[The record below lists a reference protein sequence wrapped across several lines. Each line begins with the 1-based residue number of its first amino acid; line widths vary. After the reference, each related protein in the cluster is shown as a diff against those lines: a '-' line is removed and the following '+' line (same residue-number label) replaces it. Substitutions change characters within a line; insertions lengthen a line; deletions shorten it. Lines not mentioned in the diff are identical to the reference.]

1 MLIAAAAVYGGVSY
15 TALKREQ
22 LNELEALCHM
32 LRLMQDEL
40 ETRAL
45 PLPELAAQLDTRTEN
60 AGKAL
65 LSGLLRR
72 LPGTGGLCPGEALA
86 LPLRGGE
93 AHMQAVPG
101 TLLPEGHGRAHE
113 GGHAVGRAQDD
124 SLPPP
129 DGTEAHAPGA
139 DMQGAGL
146 SWKEDR
152 NTAAGT
158 NVTGRRRKGNLQRE
172 SCRAASMRGRTQNG

>member
-1 MLIAAAAVYGGVSY
+1 MLIAAAAVYGGGSY

-22 LNELEALCHM
+22 LNELDALCHT

-72 LPGTGGLCPGEALA
+72 LPELPGDVGKAA
-86 LPLRGGE
+86 HHRRGGS
-93 AHMQAVPG
+93 AADAQARNG
-101 TLLPEGHGRAHE
+101 TCSH
-113 GGHAVGRAQDD
+113 VGRAD
-124 SLPPP
+124 SYYAYL
-129 DGTEAHAPGA
+129 GEWQWT
-139 DMQGAGL
+139 L
-146 SWKEDR
+146 I
-152 NTAAGT
+152 
-158 NVTGRRRKGNLQRE
+158 
-172 SCRAASMRGRTQNG
+172 

>member
-1 MLIAAAAVYGGVSY
+1 MRIIGIRLIAAAAVYGGVSY

-60 AGKAL
+60 AGEAL

-72 LPGTGGLCPGEALA
+72 LPELGSQDFQSIWKESVTESVSMLGSFLGRYDVDSQLEAIRSCRETLEKLRTTAAEALPQTRRLGMGLA
-86 LPLRGGE
+86 LTSGALI
-93 AHMQAVPG
+93 VI
-101 TLLPEGHGRAHE
+101 TLI
-113 GGHAVGRAQDD
+113 
-124 SLPPP
+124 
-129 DGTEAHAPGA
+129 
-139 DMQGAGL
+139 
-146 SWKEDR
+146 
-152 NTAAGT
+152 
-158 NVTGRRRKGNLQRE
+158 
-172 SCRAASMRGRTQNG
+172 

>member
-1 MLIAAAAVYGGVSY
+1 MRIIGIMLIAAAAVYGGVSY

-72 LPGTGGLCPGEALA
+72 LPELGSRDFQNIWEECVTESVKHSEEAARLLCTLGSFLGRYDVDSQSEAIRSCREAMEKLRTAAAEALPQTRRLGMGLA
-86 LPLRGGE
+86 LTSGALI
-93 AHMQAVPG
+93 VI
-101 TLLPEGHGRAHE
+101 TLI
-113 GGHAVGRAQDD
+113 
-124 SLPPP
+124 
-129 DGTEAHAPGA
+129 
-139 DMQGAGL
+139 
-146 SWKEDR
+146 
-152 NTAAGT
+152 
-158 NVTGRRRKGNLQRE
+158 
-172 SCRAASMRGRTQNG
+172 

>member
-22 LNELEALCHM
+22 LNELNALCHT

-72 LPGTGGLCPGEALA
+72 LPELGSRDFQNIWEECVTESVRYSGEAARLLCTLGSFLGRYDVDSQSEAIRSCREAMEKLHTAAAEALPQTRRLGMGLA
-86 LPLRGGE
+86 LTSGALI
-93 AHMQAVPG
+93 VI
-101 TLLPEGHGRAHE
+101 TLI
-113 GGHAVGRAQDD
+113 
-124 SLPPP
+124 
-129 DGTEAHAPGA
+129 
-139 DMQGAGL
+139 
-146 SWKEDR
+146 
-152 NTAAGT
+152 
-158 NVTGRRRKGNLQRE
+158 
-172 SCRAASMRGRTQNG
+172 

>member
-1 MLIAAAAVYGGVSY
+1 MRIIGIMLIAAAAVYGGMSY

-45 PLPELAAQLDTRTEN
+45 PLPELAAQLDMRTEN

-72 LPGTGGLCPGEALA
+72 LPLLGSRDFQSIWKEIVTESVRYSGEAARLLCTLGSFLGRYDVDSQLEAIRSCREAMEKLHTAAAEALPQTRRLGMGLA
-86 LPLRGGE
+86 LTSGALI
-93 AHMQAVPG
+93 VI
-101 TLLPEGHGRAHE
+101 TLI
-113 GGHAVGRAQDD
+113 
-124 SLPPP
+124 
-129 DGTEAHAPGA
+129 
-139 DMQGAGL
+139 
-146 SWKEDR
+146 
-152 NTAAGT
+152 
-158 NVTGRRRKGNLQRE
+158 
-172 SCRAASMRGRTQNG
+172 

>member
-1 MLIAAAAVYGGVSY
+1 MLIAAAAVYGGGSY

-22 LNELEALCHM
+22 LNELNALCHT

-72 LPGTGGLCPGEALA
+72 LPELGSRDFQNIWEECVTESVKHSEEAARLLCTLGSFLGRYDVDSQSEAIRSCRETLEKLRATAAEALPQTRRLGMGLA
-86 LPLRGGE
+86 LTSGALI
-93 AHMQAVPG
+93 VI
-101 TLLPEGHGRAHE
+101 TLI
-113 GGHAVGRAQDD
+113 
-124 SLPPP
+124 
-129 DGTEAHAPGA
+129 
-139 DMQGAGL
+139 
-146 SWKEDR
+146 
-152 NTAAGT
+152 
-158 NVTGRRRKGNLQRE
+158 
-172 SCRAASMRGRTQNG
+172 

>member
-1 MLIAAAAVYGGVSY
+1 MRIIGIMLIAAAAVYGGGSY

-22 LNELEALCHM
+22 LNELDALCHT

-72 LPGTGGLCPGEALA
+72 LPELGSRDFQNIWEECVTESVKHSEEAARLLCTLGSFLGRYDVDSQLEAIRSCRETLEKLRTTAAEAL
-86 LPLRGGE
+86 P
-93 AHMQAVPG
+93 Q
-101 TLLPEGHGRAHE
+101 T
-113 GGHAVGRAQDD
+113 
-124 SLPPP
+124 
-129 DGTEAHAPGA
+129 
-139 DMQGAGL
+139 
-146 SWKEDR
+146 
-152 NTAAGT
+152 
-158 NVTGRRRKGNLQRE
+158 RR
-172 SCRAASMRGRTQNG
+172 

>member
-1 MLIAAAAVYGGVSY
+1 MRIIGIMLIAAAAVYGGVSY

-45 PLPELAAQLDTRTEN
+45 PLPELAAQLDMRTEN

-72 LPGTGGLCPGEALA
+72 LPELGSRDFQSIWKECVTESVKHSEEAARLLCTLGSFLGRYDVDSQLEAIRSCREAMEKLHTAAAEALPQTRRLGMGLA
-86 LPLRGGE
+86 LTSGALI
-93 AHMQAVPG
+93 VI
-101 TLLPEGHGRAHE
+101 TLI
-113 GGHAVGRAQDD
+113 
-124 SLPPP
+124 
-129 DGTEAHAPGA
+129 
-139 DMQGAGL
+139 
-146 SWKEDR
+146 
-152 NTAAGT
+152 
-158 NVTGRRRKGNLQRE
+158 
-172 SCRAASMRGRTQNG
+172 

>member
-1 MLIAAAAVYGGVSY
+1 MLIAAAAVYGGGSY

-22 LNELEALCHM
+22 LNELNALCHT

-72 LPGTGGLCPGEALA
+72 LPELGSRDFQNIWEECVTESVKHSEEAARLLCTLGSFLGRYDVDSQSEAIRSCREAMEKLHTAAAEALPQTRRLGMGLA
-86 LPLRGGE
+86 LTSGALI
-93 AHMQAVPG
+93 VI
-101 TLLPEGHGRAHE
+101 TLI
-113 GGHAVGRAQDD
+113 
-124 SLPPP
+124 
-129 DGTEAHAPGA
+129 
-139 DMQGAGL
+139 
-146 SWKEDR
+146 
-152 NTAAGT
+152 
-158 NVTGRRRKGNLQRE
+158 
-172 SCRAASMRGRTQNG
+172 

>member
-45 PLPELAAQLDTRTEN
+45 PLPELAAQLDMRTEN

-72 LPGTGGLCPGEALA
+72 LPELGSRDFQNIWEECVTESVKHSEEAARLLCTLGSFLGRYDVDSQSEAIRSCREAMEKLHTAAAEALPQTRRLGMGLA
-86 LPLRGGE
+86 LTSGALI
-93 AHMQAVPG
+93 VI
-101 TLLPEGHGRAHE
+101 TLI
-113 GGHAVGRAQDD
+113 
-124 SLPPP
+124 
-129 DGTEAHAPGA
+129 
-139 DMQGAGL
+139 
-146 SWKEDR
+146 
-152 NTAAGT
+152 
-158 NVTGRRRKGNLQRE
+158 
-172 SCRAASMRGRTQNG
+172 

>member
-1 MLIAAAAVYGGVSY
+1 MRIIGIMLIAAAAVYGGGSY

-22 LNELEALCHM
+22 LNELNALCHT

-72 LPGTGGLCPGEALA
+72 LPELGSRDFQNIWEECVTESVKHSEEAARLLCTLGSFLGRYDVDSQSEAIRSCREAMEKLRTAAAEALPQTRRLGMGLA
-86 LPLRGGE
+86 LTSGALI
-93 AHMQAVPG
+93 VI
-101 TLLPEGHGRAHE
+101 TLI
-113 GGHAVGRAQDD
+113 
-124 SLPPP
+124 
-129 DGTEAHAPGA
+129 
-139 DMQGAGL
+139 
-146 SWKEDR
+146 
-152 NTAAGT
+152 
-158 NVTGRRRKGNLQRE
+158 
-172 SCRAASMRGRTQNG
+172 

>member
-22 LNELEALCHM
+22 LNELNALCHT
-32 LRLMQDEL
+32 LRLIQDEL

-72 LPGTGGLCPGEALA
+72 LPELGSRDFQNIWEECVTESVKHSEEAARLLCTLGSFLGRYDVDSQSEAIRSCREAMEKLHTAAAEALPQTRRLGMGLA
-86 LPLRGGE
+86 LTSGALI
-93 AHMQAVPG
+93 VI
-101 TLLPEGHGRAHE
+101 TLI
-113 GGHAVGRAQDD
+113 
-124 SLPPP
+124 
-129 DGTEAHAPGA
+129 
-139 DMQGAGL
+139 
-146 SWKEDR
+146 
-152 NTAAGT
+152 
-158 NVTGRRRKGNLQRE
+158 
-172 SCRAASMRGRTQNG
+172 